1 MAKQKVAIVTDA
13 SGDIPP
19 EFEEKYNITIV
30 PVLMNFEDKQY
41 KSEGIEKGFTWE
53 EFYKVSENEVPKT
66 AIVGPGIF
74 MKKFEE
80 ALEIGDSV
88 IGVFISE
95 KLSGVYNSAALVVR
109 EYMEDK
115 DVKVYHAGVNSV
127 GVGVVVLEAA
137 RLAAAGKS
145 MDEITKKV
153 ESWIENV
160 RYAGI
165 INKLENLVKT
175 GRLSKAKKFFADIL
189 KFKPVLGFEDDAIHV
204 YGNLK
209 ADDEL
214 IVTTM
219 KKFGEKVLVN
229 MVDDNNLLY
238 IAHSRWPEA
247 AEDIKAHLEK
257 HNPKNKEI
265 KIQETGVI
273 NAFYTGKK
281 LLAFGYIGNFN
292 SDWLLKSDE

>member
-13 SGDIPP
+13 SGDVPP
-19 EFEEKYNITIV
+19 EFQEKYNITIV

-41 KSEGIEKGFTWE
+41 KSEGIEQGFTWE

-66 AIVGPGIF
+66 AIPGPGVF

-88 IGVFISE
+88 IGIFISE

-175 GRLSKAKKFFADIL
+175 GRLSKTKKFFADIL
-189 KFKPVLGFEDDAIHV
+189 KFKPVLGFEDNEIHV

-209 ADDEL
+209 ADDAL
-214 IVTTM
+214 IVETM

-229 MVDDNNLLY
+229 MVEDNTIMY

-247 AEDIKAHLEK
+247 AEEIKAHLDK
-257 HNPKNKEI
+257 HNPKKKEI

-281 LLAFGYIGNFN
+281 LLAFGYIGKFD
-292 SDWLLKSDE
+292 SDWLLKAE

>member
-1 MAKQKVAIVTDA
+1 LAKQKVAIVTDA

-30 PVLMNFEDKQY
+30 PVLMYFGDTKY
-41 KSEGIEKGFTWE
+41 TSEGIEKGFTWD
-53 EFYKVSENEVPKT
+53 EFYKVAENEVPRT
-66 AIVGPGIF
+66 AIPGPGVF

-88 IGVFISE
+88 IGIFISD
-95 KLSGVYNSAALVVR
+95 KLSGVYNSASLVAR

-115 DVKVYHAGVNSV
+115 DVKIYHAGVNSV

-137 RLAAAGKS
+137 RLAAEGKS
-145 MDEITKKV
+145 IEEITKKV

-175 GRLSKAKKFFADIL
+175 GRLSKTKKFFADIL
-189 KFKPVLGFEDDAIHV
+189 KFKPVLGFEEDEIHV

-214 IVTTM
+214 IITTM

-229 MVDDNNLLY
+229 MVDDNKTLY

-247 AEDIKAHLEK
+247 AETIKAHLEK
-257 HNPKNKEI
+257 HNPKEKEI
-265 KIQETGVI
+265 RIQETGVI

-281 LLAFGYIGNFN
+281 LLAFGYIGNFDSN
-292 SDWLLKSDE
+292 WLLNAE

>member
-1 MAKQKVAIVTDA
+1 MAIITDA

-19 EFEEKYNITIV
+19 EIEEKYNVTIV
-30 PVLMNFEDKQY
+30 PVLMFVDEKQY
-41 KSEGIEKGFTWE
+41 TSEGIEKGFTWE
-53 EFYKVSENEVPKT
+53 EFYKVTEDKVPRT
-66 AIVGPGIF
+66 AIPGPGIF

-95 KLSGVYNSAALVVR
+95 KLSGVYNSAALVAR
-109 EYMEDK
+109 EYLEGK

-137 RLAAAGKS
+137 RLAAEGKS

-189 KFKPVLGFEDDAIHV
+189 KFKPVLGFEENEIHV

-209 ADDEL
+209 ADDAL
-214 IVTTM
+214 IVETM

-229 MVDDNNLLY
+229 MVDDNNTLY
-238 IAHSRWPEA
+238 IAHSQWPEA
-247 AEDIKAHLEK
+247 AEEIKAHLEK
-257 HNPKNKEI
+257 QNPKSKEI
-265 KIQETGVI
+265 LIQQTGVI

-281 LLAFGYIGNFN
+281 LLAFGYIGKFD
-292 SDWLLKSDE
+292 SDWLLKAE